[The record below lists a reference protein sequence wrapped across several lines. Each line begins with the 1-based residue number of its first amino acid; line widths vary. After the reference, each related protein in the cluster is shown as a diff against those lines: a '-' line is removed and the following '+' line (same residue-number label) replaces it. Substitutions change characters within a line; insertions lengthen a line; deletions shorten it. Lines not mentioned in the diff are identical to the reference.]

1 MTAGMKVAGLTVA
14 VTPRDAASPRV
25 VLRSVDLEL
34 PAGRVSCIVGESGSG
49 KTLLMRS
56 LLGISPARP
65 GVVSGEATCV
75 VGGVQHPL
83 LGRRGLPP
91 GTAAYVFQH
100 ASQSLDPFRT
110 VGSQVADSVRVAR
123 PHADRADRWQRAVD
137 WLGRVRLRDPAGT
150 AQLHPHELSGG
161 MAQRVAIAVALATEP
176 ELLVADEPTTGLD
189 WSVRREIVELL
200 LQLRAERGMT
210 MVLIS
215 HDFQVVEAA
224 ADRVV
229 VMLGGEVVEEG
240 PRAAFFGPNTG
251 TGSAHPYR
259 SALQARARA
268 LGEGRVDVGQGSLEP
283 HAGPGCPHAASC
295 TRLAGAP
302 QAPWAP
308 RCAAETPALA
318 SVEPEH
324 RLRCWAQGEAP

>member
-1 MTAGMKVAGLTVA
+1 MTAGLEVVGLRVL
-14 VTPRDAASPRV
+14 VTPREGSAPRT
-25 VLRSVDLEL
+25 VLRSVDLSL
-34 PAGRVSCIVGESGSG
+34 PAGRVTCIVGESGSG

-65 GVVSGEATCV
+65 GVVAGEARCE
-75 VGGVQHPL
+75 VGDRRHAL
-83 LGRRGLPP
+83 LGSRLLPP

-110 VGSQVADSVRVAR
+110 VGSQVVDSVKVAR
-123 PHADRADRWQRAVD
+123 PGLNRAERRQRAVD
-137 WLGRVRLRDPAGT
+137 WLGRVRLPDPAGT
-150 AQLHPHELSGG
+150 AGLHPHELSGG

-176 ELLVADEPTTGLD
+176 ALLIADEPTTGLD

-240 PRAAFFGPNTG
+240 PRGRFFGP
-251 TGSAHPYR
+251 GSGAAHPYTA
-259 SALQARARA
+259 ALQARARA
-268 LGEGRVDVGQGSLEP
+268 LGEGRIGVGEGSLEP
-283 HAGPGCPHAASC
+283 QSGSGCPHAASC
-295 TRLAGAP
+295 SARRGAGGAAWAERCAEALPELLPIAAGHRVRCWGPGGAP
-302 QAPWAP
+302 
-308 RCAAETPALA
+308 
-318 SVEPEH
+318 
-324 RLRCWAQGEAP
+324 